1 MFILYIIL
9 YFIFIVWLYIFI
21 VKRLKILSERHREN
35 TWIQSLSRWYRIV
48 RRRLIF
54 ILIILFFLGSLVL
67 VTFTSNDLLHK
78 IWLRD
83 DQTSLDNNGF

>member
-1 MFILYIIL
+1 MFIFYIIL
-9 YFIFIVWLYIFI
+9 YFVFIIWLYIFI
-21 VKRLKILSERHREN
+21 VERLKILSERHREN

-67 VTFTSNDLLHK
+67 LTFTSNDLLYK